1 MVLRF
6 RNRALYN
13 PVIVDSRISVR
24 KTNTTTTRD
33 AVEDPQDGGGSS

>member
-1 MVLRF
+1 MVLKF

-13 PVIVDSRISVR
+13 PTIVDNRISVR
-24 KTNTTTTRD
+24 KANTTTPD

>member
-6 RNRALYN
+6 GYLALYN
-13 PVIVDSRISVR
+13 PIIVDNRISVR
-24 KTNTTTTRD
+24 KANTTTQD